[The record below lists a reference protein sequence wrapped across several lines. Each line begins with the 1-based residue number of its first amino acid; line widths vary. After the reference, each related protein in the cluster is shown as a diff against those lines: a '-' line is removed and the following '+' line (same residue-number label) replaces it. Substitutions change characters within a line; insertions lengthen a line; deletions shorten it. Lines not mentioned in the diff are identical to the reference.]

1 MKRFRNLHKESP
13 LAQSLCQIQI
23 LVLKTVRVFLR
34 MHAVKRQRK
43 IFALTRGT
51 GASRLDGQPDG
62 CPGGLPLTLDKIEHF
77 VKASLGHAFVVF
89 AFVGLLLSPFPAV
102 AQAAKGDV
110 YVVEVSGTINPGLA
124 EYVIRSIEKADS
136 EQAACLVI
144 QLDTPGG
151 LGLSMRSIIMAML
164 ASEIPIV
171 VYVSPSG
178 ARAASAGVMITLAA
192 DIAAMA
198 PGTNIGAAHPVNLG
212 QKEMDKAMAEKVVND
227 MVAYTKSISE
237 KRGRNSEWAEKAI
250 RESVSVTEKEALELQ
265 VIDLIAEDLDDLIEK
280 IDGRDLKDK
289 GTLRAKGV
297 KRVILTEG
305 LRDKVLKTL
314 SDPNIAY
321 LLMMIGMAGLYFE
334 LSHPGTIFPGVI
346 GAICLILA
354 FFAFQ
359 TLPVNYAG
367 ILLIALALI
376 LFILEMKVT
385 SYGLLSVGGII
396 SLFLGSL
403 MLFQGTGT
411 DISVSWRVLI
421 PTVVMVSGFFVVVA
435 GLVFRSQISK
445 PRTGHRG
452 LIGEVGVVRERL
464 SPGGKVF
471 VHGELWNAEAS
482 ELIEA
487 GAKIRVVG
495 VDNLVLKVEEVR

>member
-1 MKRFRNLHKESP
+1 MKKVRNLVKVSP
-13 LAQSLCQIQI
+13 G
-23 LVLKTVRVFLR
+23 
-34 MHAVKRQRK
+34 HALT
-43 IFALTRGT
+43 IFALVGV
-51 GASRLDGQPDG
+51 L
-62 CPGGLPLTLDKIEHF
+62 
-77 VKASLGHAFVVF
+77 VF
-89 AFVGLLLSPFPAV
+89 AFPLA
-102 AQAAKGDV
+102 AQAAKGEV

-124 EYVIRSIEKADS
+124 GYVIRNIEKA
-136 EQAACLVI
+136 EREEAACLVI

-151 LGLSMRSIIMAML
+151 LGLSMRSIVMAML
-164 ASEIPIV
+164 ASKIPVV

-212 QKEMDKAMAEKVVND
+212 QKEMDKTMAEKVVND

-237 KRGRNSEWAEKAI
+237 KRGRNSEWAEKSI
-250 RESVSVTEKEALELQ
+250 RESVSVTEKEALELN

-280 IDGRDLKDK
+280 IDGKDLKDK
-289 GTLRAKGV
+289 GTLRTKGV

-305 LRDKVLKTL
+305 LRDKILKTL

-346 GAICLILA
+346 GAFSLILA

-385 SYGLLSVGGII
+385 SYGLLSIGGII
-396 SLFLGSL
+396 ALFLGSL
-403 MLFQGTGT
+403 MLFQGPGPEMRL
-411 DISVSWRVLI
+411 SWRVLI
-421 PTVVMVSGFFVVVA
+421 PTVVVVSGFFVVVA

-445 PRTGHRG
+445 PQTGDKG

-464 SPGGKVF
+464 APGGKVF

-482 ELIEA
+482 EPIE
-487 GAKIRVVG
+487 VG
-495 VDNLVLKVEEVR
+495 VKVRVIGVDRLVLRVEEVR

>member
-1 MKRFRNLHKESP
+1 
-13 LAQSLCQIQI
+13 
-23 LVLKTVRVFLR
+23 LVLKILKVFLR
-34 MHAVKRQRK
+34 LK
-43 IFALTRGT
+43 
-51 GASRLDGQPDG
+51 SSPS
-62 CPGGLPLTLDKIEHF
+62 LTLDKIERF
-77 VKASLGHAFVVF
+77 VKVSPGHAL
-89 AFVGLLLSPFPAV
+89 VGLVLIGVLFGGFPLS
-102 AQAAKGDV
+102 AQAAKGEV

-124 EYVIRSIEKADS
+124 QYVIRSIETADS
-136 EQAACLVI
+136 EEAACIVI

-151 LGLSMRSIIMAML
+151 LALSMRSIVMAML
-164 ASEIPIV
+164 ASEIPVV

-212 QKEMDKAMAEKVVND
+212 QKEMDKTMAEKVVND

-237 KRGRNSEWAEKAI
+237 KRGRNSEWAEKSI
-250 RESVSVTEKEALELQ
+250 RESVSATEKEALELK

-280 IDGRDLKDK
+280 IDGRDLKVK
-289 GTLRAKGV
+289 GTLRTKGV
-297 KRVILTEG
+297 KRVILTESF
-305 LRDKVLKTL
+305 RDKILKTL

-346 GAICLILA
+346 GAISLILA

-367 ILLIALALI
+367 ILLIAVALI

-385 SYGLLSVGGII
+385 SYGLLSLGGII

-403 MLFQGTGT
+403 MLFQGT
-411 DISVSWRVLI
+411 SPEMRLSWRVLI
-421 PTVVMVSGFFVVVA
+421 PTVIMVSGFFVAVA

-445 PRTGHRG
+445 PRTGDKG
-452 LIGEVGVVRERL
+452 LIGEIGVVKERL
-464 SPGGKVF
+464 EPGGKVF
-471 VHGELWNAEAS
+471 VHGELWNAEAA
-482 ELIEA
+482 EPIEV
-487 GAKIRVVG
+487 GAKVRVIG
-495 VDNLVLKVEEVR
+495 VDQLVLRVEEVN

>member
-1 MKRFRNLHKESP
+1 MKRLRKVSP
-13 LAQSLCQIQI
+13 GHALVG
-23 LVLKTVRVFLR
+23 LVLIGVLF
-34 MHAVKRQRK
+34 
-43 IFALTRGT
+43 
-51 GASRLDGQPDG
+51 
-62 CPGGLPLTLDKIEHF
+62 GGFPL
-77 VKASLGHAFVVF
+77 S
-89 AFVGLLLSPFPAV
+89 
-102 AQAAKGDV
+102 AQAAKGEV

-124 EYVIRSIEKADS
+124 QYVIRSIETADS
-136 EQAACLVI
+136 EEAACIVI

-151 LGLSMRSIIMAML
+151 LVLSMRSIVMAML
-164 ASEIPIV
+164 ASEIPVV

-212 QKEMDKAMAEKVVND
+212 QKEMDKTMAEKVVND

-237 KRGRNSEWAEKAI
+237 KRGRNSEWAEKSI
-250 RESVSVTEKEALELQ
+250 RESVSVTEKEALELK
-265 VIDLIAEDLDDLIEK
+265 VIDLIAEDLDDLIQK

-289 GTLRAKGV
+289 GTLRTKGV
-297 KRVILTEG
+297 KRVILTESF
-305 LRDKVLKTL
+305 RDKILKTL

-321 LLMMIGMAGLYFE
+321 LLMMIGMAGIYFE

-346 GAICLILA
+346 GAISLILA

-367 ILLIALALI
+367 ILLIAVALI

-385 SYGLLSVGGII
+385 SYGLLSLGGII

-403 MLFQGTGT
+403 MLFQGT
-411 DISVSWRVLI
+411 SPEMRLSWRVLI
-421 PTVVMVSGFFVVVA
+421 PTVIMVSGFFVAVA

-445 PRTGHRG
+445 PRTGDKG
-452 LIGEVGVVRERL
+452 LIGEIGVVKERL
-464 SPGGKVF
+464 EPGGKVF
-471 VHGELWNAEAS
+471 VHGELWNAEAA
-482 ELIEA
+482 EPIEV
-487 GAKIRVVG
+487 GAKVRVIG
-495 VDNLVLKVEEVR
+495 VDQLVLRVEEVT

>member
-1 MKRFRNLHKESP
+1 MKRLRTLYKTSP
-13 LAQSLCQIQI
+13 FTQSALRASLERLRQTQLLA
-23 LVLKTVRVFLR
+23 LKIPSVFLR
-34 MHAVKRQRK
+34 SK
-43 IFALTRGT
+43 
-51 GASRLDGQPDG
+51 SSS
-62 CPGGLPLTLDKIEHF
+62 CLTLDNIGRF
-77 VKASLGHAFVVF
+77 VKFSSEHAL
-89 AFVGLLLSPFPAV
+89 VGLILTGMLFGGFPTL
-102 AQAAKGDV
+102 AQAAEGDV

-124 EYVIRSIEKADS
+124 EYVIRSIEKANGEEAS
-136 EQAACLVI
+136 CLVI

-151 LGLSMRSIIMAML
+151 LALSMRSIVMAML
-164 ASEIPIV
+164 ASEIPVV

-178 ARAASAGVMITLAA
+178 ARAASAGVMITMAA

-227 MVAYTKSISE
+227 MVAYTKSIAE

-250 RESVSVTEKEALELQ
+250 RESVSVTEKEALELK
-265 VIDLIAEDLDDLIEK
+265 VIDLIAQDLDDLIEK

-289 GTLRAKGV
+289 GTLRTKGLQ
-297 KRVILTEG
+297 RVILTES

-334 LSHPGTIFPGVI
+334 LSHPGAIFPGVI
-346 GAICLILA
+346 GAISLILA

-385 SYGLLSVGGII
+385 SYGLLSLGGVI

-403 MLFQGTGT
+403 MLFEGTAPEMRL
-411 DISVSWRVLI
+411 SWRVLI

-445 PRTGHRG
+445 PRTGDKG
-452 LIGEVGVVRERL
+452 LVGEVGVVKERL
-464 SPGGKVF
+464 APEGKVF
-471 VHGELWNAEAS
+471 VHGELWNAEAA
-482 ELIEA
+482 EPIEP
-487 GAKIRVVG
+487 GAKVRVIG
-495 VDNLVLKVEEVR
+495 VDQLVLKVEELT